1 MNMNFE
7 RLDGALHAS
16 RNRGWL
22 RKESEMYKTITIA
35 ALAGMS
41 AASYAGDQTA
51 KQVAPASTT
60 MSFEQLDADRDGAI
74 SLAEGEKNGW
84 AKTRF
89 ETGDKNADG
98 RLDRAEFD
106 ALKS

>member
-1 MNMNFE
+1 MNFE
-7 RLDGALHAS
+7 HLFD
-16 RNRGWL
+16 
-22 RKESEMYKTITIA
+22 
-35 ALAGMS
+35 
-41 AASYAGDQTA
+41 
-51 KQVAPASTT
+51 
-60 MSFEQLDADRDGAI
+60 QLDADRDGAI
-74 SLAEGEKNGW
+74 SLAEVEKNGW